1 MYYFDRGLRTV
12 VNHVDDIRKIQ
23 MRKNIGFLLKSYLF
37 FLTWK
42 IYFKGIRN
50 AVFTANVD
58 TK

>member
-12 VNHVDDIRKIQ
+12 VNHVDDIRKIK
-23 MRKNIGFLLKSYLF
+23 MRKDIGFLLKSYLF
-37 FLTWK
+37 FLAWE
-42 IYFKGIRN
+42 IYFKCIRN